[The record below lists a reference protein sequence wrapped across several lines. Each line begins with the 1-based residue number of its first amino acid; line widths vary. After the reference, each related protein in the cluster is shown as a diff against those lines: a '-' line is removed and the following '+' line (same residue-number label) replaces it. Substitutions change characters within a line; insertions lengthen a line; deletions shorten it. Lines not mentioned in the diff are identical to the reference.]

1 MRFAF
6 LLPLA
11 LPVAATAQTTTYTSG
26 TGVPYD
32 RVEDPLAFVLTSRTP
47 ETYHPGHAG
56 PDGPAVTGIE
66 TLRLFP
72 DCPVE
77 SDLMGP
83 GRWLSLDQDIVVSFL
98 EGDAISFDQPPP
110 PEAGP
115 ACSLDAPPG

>member
-1 MRFAF
+1 MRLVF
-6 LLPLA
+6 LLPLVVP
-11 LPVAATAQTTTYTSG
+11 LAAMAEGATYTSG

-32 RVEDPLAFVLTSRTP
+32 RVEDPLALVLTSRAP
-47 ETYHPGHAG
+47 ETYHPGHMA
-56 PDGPAVTGIE
+56 PDSPAVTGIE

-72 DCPVE
+72 DCTVE

-115 ACSLDAPPG
+115 DCSLDAPSG